1 MKTSADM
8 VWVLFS
14 AFLVFMMQAGFMS
27 LEAGMARAKNSINVA
42 IKNFSDFLISACCF
56 WIAGF
61 AFMFG
66 PSYHGLIGTAG
77 FVLNSS
83 DNWVLVF
90 FIFQVMFAGTSATI
104 VSGAVAERIRF
115 SGYLISTVMI
125 SILIYPVFG
134 HWAWGSA
141 LTGTDRGWLEALGF
155 TDFAGSTVVHS
166 IGAWVSL
173 ASIIVIGP
181 RIGRFDEKGRAQKM
195 HPHNLVFVCLGAF
208 LLFFGWFGF
217 NGGST
222 LAVNGDI
229 GVILVNTLLSACFG
243 GLSATV
249 VSRLFT
255 NVKLPEAEM
264 IVNGV
269 LGGLVGVT
277 AGCAFVSPAGAAV
290 IGTMS
295 GMIVFAGDW
304 IMERVFKLDD
314 VVSAIPVHGFCG
326 VWGTIA
332 VALFIVPEK
341 LAAKGLSRPE
351 LLGVQALGVLTAF
364 VWTFSIAYA
373 VIYVLHRFGRMRV
386 SAQDEIIG
394 LNVSQHNAHS
404 SLLELSH
411 SMKQIVETGKYDDS
425 LKVKA
430 EHGTEAVDLARY
442 FNLLV
447 DSMQDRHR
455 SEKAGIM
462 HEKRHVEQVFGRYVS
477 DRVRDEILSGNNELG
492 GDLRQATVL
501 FCDIRNFTGISESLP
516 PEEVISLLNSFF
528 NEMIDPILSNEGV
541 LDKMVGDSIMAVF
554 GPPHDYTDHADRA
567 LRTALIMNQKLVEF
581 NRLRAFTG
589 QPALKMGI
597 GINTGDVIAGN
608 IGSSDR
614 MEYTV
619 IGDTVNI
626 ASRIESITKKTAYPV
641 LISEYT
647 AAALTDECF
656 QIKKVAKVRVKG
668 RKGYFDLFAPI
679 IDWNE
684 AISPICDETPAEDP
698 ELELSPEPA

>member
-1 MKTSADM
+1 MKTNADM

-42 IKNFSDFLISACCF
+42 IKNFSDFLISGCCF

-61 AFMFG
+61 ALMFG
-66 PSYHGLIGTAG
+66 SGFHGLIGTSG
-77 FVLNSS
+77 FFLSS
-83 DNWVLVF
+83 TDNWTLIF

-125 SILIYPVFG
+125 SLLIYPVFG
-134 HWAWGSA
+134 HWAWGGA
-141 LTGTDRGWLEALGF
+141 LDPSNRGWLETIGF

-181 RIGRFDEKGRAQKM
+181 RIGRFDDRGRAQKM
-195 HPHNLVFVCLGAF
+195 NPHNLVFVCLGAF

-222 LAVNGDI
+222 LAVNDQI
-229 GVILVNTLLSACFG
+229 GIILVNTLLSACFA
-243 GLSATV
+243 GLSATA

-255 NVKLPEAEM
+255 NAKLPEAGM

-269 LGGLVGVT
+269 LGGLVGIT
-277 AGCAFVSPAGAAV
+277 AGCAFVSPIGAAV
-290 IGTMS
+290 IGLSS
-295 GMIVFAGDW
+295 GVIVFAADRL
-304 IMERVFKLDD
+304 MERVFKLDD

-326 VWGTIA
+326 VWGTLA

-341 LAAKGLSRPE
+341 LAEKGLTRIE
-351 LLGVQALGVLTAF
+351 FLGVQSLGVLVAF

-373 VIYVLHRFGRMRV
+373 VVKILHRFGRMRV
-386 SAQDEIIG
+386 SAQDELIG

-404 SLLELSH
+404 SMLELTH
-411 SMKQIVETGKYDDS
+411 SMKKIVETGTYDPS

-430 EHGTEAVDLARY
+430 EQGTEAGDLAQY

-447 DSMQDRHR
+447 DSMQNRYR
-455 SEKAGIM
+455 SEKEGIIE
-462 HEKRHVEQVFGRYVS
+462 EKKQVEQIFGRYVS
-477 DRVRDEILSGNNELG
+477 DSVRDEILSGKNKLG
-492 GDLRQATVL
+492 GEVTQATVL
-501 FCDIRNFTGISESLP
+501 FCDLRNFTGISENLP
-516 PEEVISLLNSFF
+516 PEEVLALLNSFF
-528 NEMIDPILSNEGV
+528 NEMIEPILSSGGV

-554 GPPHDYTDHADRA
+554 GPPHGYADHADRA
-567 LRTALIMNQKLVEF
+567 LRTAILMNRKLIEF
-581 NRLRAFTG
+581 NRVRSFTG
-589 QPALKMGI
+589 KPVLKMGI

-619 IGDTVNI
+619 IGDTVNT
-626 ASRIESITKKTAYPV
+626 ASRVEGITKRTPHTI
-641 LISEYT
+641 LISEHT
-647 AAALTDECF
+647 AAALTEGF
-656 QIKKVAKVRVKG
+656 FPIRKVGKVRVKG
-668 RKGYFDLFAPI
+668 RRAYFDIFTPV
-679 IDWNE
+679 IDWDSASE
-684 AISPICDETPAEDP
+684 PSAD
-698 ELELSPEPA
+698 EPAMDLQFDPA